1 MLQLLRK
8 GKAQG
13 VVIHKIDRSARN
25 LKDWA
30 DLGDCIDDGIEVHFA
45 NEGLDLNSRGGRLSA
60 DIQAV
65 VAADYIRNL
74 REEAKKGIYG
84 RLKQGFYPSRA
95 PIGYLDNG
103 AAKPKTIDSLKGPL
117 VRKAFELYA
126 TTKFSIP
133 TLQDELFRLGLRNHA
148 GGKVTRKGVD
158 VMLNNPFYIGLI
170 RIKRTGQMF
179 QGNQEPLISKHLFES
194 CQDILHGRLNTRTKV
209 HDFPFRRLIKCTGC
223 GYSLIGELKKGR
235 VYYRCH
241 TKACPTTSIRE
252 DAIESVVA
260 GELQRLMF
268 NRDERIY
275 LAGAIAKLKARWI
288 YDEEQQLANLNV
300 KCEQVSERLT
310 RLTDAYLDQ
319 VIERDLFEERKAE
332 LLFERQA
339 ITERIT
345 DLTTNRVSV
354 PDELQKFIELAGDAY
369 SLYKMALPAKKRR
382 LIQMVTSN
390 FSCREKT
397 LDFAFKEPFRAVTVR
412 STFTHG
418 GPSKAVHRT
427 LDGLLSF
434 LAAKIKATPPLVPA
448 LETGPSD

>member
-1 MLQLLRK
+1 MLKLLRK
-8 GKAQG
+8 GSAQG

-30 DLGDCIDDGIEVHFA
+30 DLGDCIDQGIEVHFA
-45 NEGLDLNSRGGRLSA
+45 NEALDLNSRGGRLSA

-95 PIGYLDNG
+95 PIGYQDNG
-103 AAKPKTIDSLKGPL
+103 AAKPKTTDPVKGPL

-133 TLQDELFRLGLRNHA
+133 TLQDELFRMGLRNNV
-148 GGKVTRKGVD
+148 GGRVTRAGIS

-179 QGNQEPLISKHLFES
+179 QGNQEPLISKHLFDRV
-194 CQDILHGRLNTRTKV
+194 QGILEGRFNTRTKI
-209 HDFPFRRLIKCTGC
+209 HEFPFRRLIKCRSC

-252 DAIESVVA
+252 DTIEAVVTT
-260 GELQRLMF
+260 ELAKLAF
-268 NRDERIY
+268 NADERAY
-275 LAGAIAKLKARWI
+275 LTARIAELKERWI
-288 YDEEQQLANLNV
+288 HDKEQQLTNLRV
-300 KCEQVSERLT
+300 KHEQASERLT

-319 VIERDLFEERKAE
+319 AIERDIFEERKAA

-339 ITERIT
+339 LAERIK
-345 DLTTNRVSV
+345 DFSGNRVSV
-354 PDELQKFIELAGDAY
+354 PDELRRFIELAGDAY
-369 SLYKMALPAKKRR
+369 SLYQMALPEKKRR
-382 LIQMVTSN
+382 LVQIVTSN
-390 FSCREKT
+390 FTCRERT
-397 LDFAFKEPFRAVTVR
+397 LDFALKEPFREVATR
-412 STFTHG
+412 EKSDDG

-427 LDGLLSF
+427 LDVLLSSLTATADISPSSLVAF
-434 LAAKIKATPPLVPA
+434 MTDLLA
-448 LETGPSD
+448 